1 MHPYVLESK
10 ERTNVIFLLLVFG
23 GAGALLCHW
32 LLGLLGVT
40 DLPWYIETPSP
51 LAIYGLAYAA
61 FNRWI
66 WKTGICRLTGLVK
79 TPDLG
84 GEWKGRICSFGSL
97 GSERDIVLTIRQ
109 TWTAICISL
118 QTDDSRSTSNIAAI
132 TDTGPGETTLIYT
145 YLNEP
150 RSSAVETMHIHRG
163 TAWLEV
169 KDGGKLLEGEY
180 YTGRDRVTY
189 GAIRVSRIS

>member
-10 ERTNVIFLLLVFG
+10 ERTTVIILLLVFG

-40 DLPWYIETPSP
+40 GVPWYIETPSP
-51 LAIYGLAYAA
+51 LAIYGLAYGA
-61 FNRWI
+61 FNQWV
-66 WKTGICRLTGLVK
+66 WKSGICRRIGLVK
-79 TPDLG
+79 TPDLSG
-84 GEWKGRICSFGSL
+84 DWRGRLCSFGSC
-97 GSERDIVLTIRQ
+97 GDSECDVTLVIRQ
-109 TWTAICISL
+109 TWTAMCISL
-118 QTDDSRSTSNIAAI
+118 QTDFSRSTSHVAAI

-150 RSSAVETMHIHRG
+150 RPGAVDTMHTHRG

-169 KDGGKLLEGEY
+169 KDGGKLLEGQY
-180 YTGRDRVTY
+180 YTGRDRKTH
-189 GAIRVSRIS
+189 GTIKVSRV